1 MPAATDS
8 NGKKTLLPPISAVP
22 ASALLE
28 PRHDNEGFS
37 PTPAYGAFIPVDE
50 FFPLGGG
57 VGGNDWGEVS
67 GSLGFRCPFRL
78 FMCICRMYSS
88 IQ

>member
-1 MPAATDS
+1 MPGATDS

-37 PTPAYGAFIPVDE
+37 PTPAYGAFVPVDE

-57 VGGNDWGEVS
+57 GGGNDWGEVRRWP
-67 GSLGFRCPFRL
+67 L
-78 FMCICRMYSS
+78 
-88 IQ
+88 